1 MMRSGGLGLLG
12 WVGRRTANAFEV
24 KVDNTTIAITI
35 KLFVFMPKIYG
46 RRSIS
51 CYDAS
56 VGFSDAAEAWIATLS
71 CGEGQIKKRWF
82 ARRRFQNPAICQCSW
97 IARSAAPW
105 FIDHQPKQRHC
116 RAHLSDHYRASY
128 QHNGHSSAATAI
140 AIRINPQIMDVR
152 LSRRD
157 AAASLSRSNP
167 DFRTR
172 RRLSG

>member
-1 MMRSGGLGLLG
+1 MRSGGLGLLG
-12 WVGRRTANAFEV
+12 WVGRRTANAFEA

-46 RRSIS
+46 RVQSVATTRPWGFPMPLKHRSRLSLAGEDIS
-51 CYDAS
+51 RSSGSPDADFKTRLS
-56 VGFSDAAEAWIATLS
+56 ASARGLRDKAAS
-71 CGEGQIKKRWF
+71 WF
-82 ARRRFQNPAICQCSW
+82 A
-97 IARSAAPW
+97 
-105 FIDHQPKQRHC
+105 DHQPKRRNC

-128 QHNGHSSAATAI
+128 PHNGQSNAATAI

-157 AAASLSRSNP
+157 AAASPSKSNP